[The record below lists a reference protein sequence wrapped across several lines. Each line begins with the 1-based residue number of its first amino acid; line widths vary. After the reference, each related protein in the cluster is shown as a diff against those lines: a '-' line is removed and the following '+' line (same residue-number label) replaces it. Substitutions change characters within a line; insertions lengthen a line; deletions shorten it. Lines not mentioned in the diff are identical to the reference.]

1 MLFGLADKSPEIA
14 AKLHK
19 FMNLTSGRQA
29 LETLYPDLH
38 EAITDHVI
46 AGACADSR
54 RRIVVLTPKN
64 PR

>member
-1 MLFGLADKSPEIA
+1 
-14 AKLHK
+14 
-19 FMNLTSGRQA
+19 MNLTSGRQA

-38 EAITDHVI
+38 EAIIDHVI

-54 RRIVVLTPKN
+54 RRTVVLTPKN